1 MFRSTYEQERDIV
14 LTDAHIGQV
23 WTVIEQNFKAYFDRF
38 VASCQP
44 PTDPEALAR
53 TLGEKFKVK
62 IVARSDKGIAFE
74 AALRE
79 SISAYEREAA
89 IYRNF
94 FNEEVLQEYEELNAS
109 EFKRALQKRQNC
121 PIVSKCVS
129 SMREEMHEWQ
139 RKFSGRDPREL
150 RAVFREL
157 YNTATEYASHIK
169 TAAYGKYDSWQ
180 DTKLDWFDDDENLR
194 AEGVV
199 GTGIKSTVLYH
210 LHPDVFPLSD
220 TDALFAMHFLS
231 GKDSFGLPSNSNEF
245 VMINDQKADVS
256 MIDRIDRN
264 YWYPYP
270 LFTLYQLRLYRLFES
285 ACSKLKITVDTK
297 HRYVYCT
304 ALMRHI
310 VETSPE
316 SELVQAM
323 RPVRESVS

>member
-1 MFRSTYEQERDIV
+1 MFRSTYEQERGVV
-14 LTDAHIGQV
+14 LTNEHIRAV
-23 WTVIEQNFKAYFDRF
+23 WNSIEQNFKAYFDRF

-44 PTDPEALAR
+44 PSDPEVLAR

-62 IVARSDKGIAFE
+62 VVARSDQGLAFHS
-74 AALRE
+74 ALRDA
-79 SISAYEREAA
+79 IAKYERDAA
-89 IYRNF
+89 IYQGF
-94 FNEEVLQEYEELNAS
+94 FNEEALQEYEELNAS
-109 EFKRALQKRQNC
+109 EFKRAIQKRQNC

-150 RAVFREL
+150 RGVFREL
-157 YNTATEYASHIK
+157 YNSATDYASSTK
-169 TAAYGKYDSWQ
+169 ADQYAQCDSWQ
-180 DTKLDWFDDDENLR
+180 DMKLDWFDDDENLR

-210 LHPDVFPLSD
+210 LHPDVFPLCD

-231 GKDSFGLPSNSNEF
+231 GKDSFGLASNSNEF
-245 VMINDQKADVS
+245 IMVNDQKADAS

-270 LFTLYQLRLYRLFES
+270 LFTLYQLRIYRLFES
-285 ACSKLKITVDTK
+285 ACSKLKVKLDSK
-297 HRYVYCT
+297 CRYVYCT
-304 ALMRHI
+304 AFMRHI
-310 VETSPE
+310 VETPPE
-316 SELVQAM
+316 SELVEAM